1 MKKPVKWILLIIAG
15 LFVVILA
22 AAFILPI
29 VFKDDIKA
37 AIDKEI
43 AKSVNADVVFDAD
56 NFSLS
61 FFTHFPNI
69 TAELKDLGVLNRAP
83 FEGQILFATEKF
95 EVEVNLKDI
104 LFGDQLRVK
113 GISLVRPVINIKVNE
128 DGKANYDIAIP
139 SSDTTKTT
147 EESGDFSF
155 GIDHWE
161 IIDGDVSYDDR
172 TLPYLLTIKGLN
184 HTGGGDFTQDVF
196 DLDNAYSCRH
206 RDNFI

>member
-56 NFSLS
+56 NFNVS

-83 FEGQILFATEKF
+83 FDGQILFATEEF

-104 LFGDQLRVK
+104 LFGDQLTCERHFI
-113 GISLVRPVINIKVNE
+113 G
-128 DGKANYDIAIP
+128 
-139 SSDTTKTT
+139 SS
-147 EESGDFSF
+147 
-155 GIDHWE
+155 
-161 IIDGDVSYDDR
+161 
-172 TLPYLLTIKGLN
+172 
-184 HTGGGDFTQDVF
+184 
-196 DLDNAYSCRH
+196 
-206 RDNFI
+206 RDQHKSE